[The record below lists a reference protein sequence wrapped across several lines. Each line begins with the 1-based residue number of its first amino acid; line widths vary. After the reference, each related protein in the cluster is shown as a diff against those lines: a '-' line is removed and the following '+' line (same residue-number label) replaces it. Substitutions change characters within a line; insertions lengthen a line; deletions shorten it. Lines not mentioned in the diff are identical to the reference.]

1 MNVCLI
7 NNYTMFS
14 EIQSNTENIVSV
26 IDDVQ
31 IKQFQSLYYLF
42 KGKRDTDIQLFND
55 FKQFTYS
62 DIIELNSKIYKK
74 LELHE
79 KVTDLVNVTVGLGS
93 REIKIFGN
101 WHEFTQTDWN
111 ISSRTKYISIEWDFN
126 IILPNQSHKVPQTH
140 TLRVRIGNN
149 LKPSE
154 MIQVV
159 FQGSEEY
166 ELEEVQSQ
174 MVCKIDF
181 VNSQICSELK
191 SVVCEW
197 YNSLIN
203 NSEDHKL
210 IRFILKHEVKIHN
223 VVVLFFLSACTILIN
238 FIVQAVS
245 NYKFSVIPI
254 DTNQRLFLFLTASI
268 PLIYLFYRLGLLYA
282 DRIIK
287 KIIGKLNRNPMFEF
301 TKGDKNR
308 LKEVKE
314 SNKKLLNKLAINI
327 LYAISS
333 NILAYILGII
343 LKFTLI
349 N

>member
-1 MNVCLI
+1 L
-7 NNYTMFS
+7 NN
-14 EIQSNTENIVSV
+14 
-26 IDDVQ
+26 
-31 IKQFQSLYYLF
+31 
-42 KGKRDTDIQLFND
+42 
-55 FKQFTYS
+55 
-62 DIIELNSKIYKK
+62 KIYKK
-74 LELHE
+74 LALHE
-79 KVTDLVNVTVGLGS
+79 KITDLINVTVGLDKN
-93 REIKIFGN
+93 EIRTFGN

-166 ELEEVQSQ
+166 ELEEIQSQ

-191 SVVCEW
+191 SVVSEW
-197 YNSLIN
+197 YDSLTN

-223 VVVLFFLSACTILIN
+223 IVVFFFLSACTILIN
-238 FIVQAVS
+238 FIAPAVS
-245 NYKFSVIPI
+245 NYKISVIPI
-254 DTNQRLFLFLTASI
+254 DSNQRLFLFLTASI

-308 LKEVKE
+308 FKEVKE

-333 NILAYILGII
+333 NILAYIVGVI
-343 LKFTLI
+343 LKFALI